1 MFKLRCLSYELLV
14 VLLFILTVMFTV
26 FLAKQAE
33 ALQAQQ
39 GPPIVCGKI
48 SEIGESIDK
57 YEEEHFVVLMQSTP
71 EAVYFILYRNIS
83 TGAWSLIAYNTPH
96 LPAETACLMLGGHSS
111 FIIPDL
117 KQMKDIINKQ
127 DKGLEKSVPQLSERE
142 S

>member
-26 FLAKQAE
+26 FLAKQPK

-83 TGAWSLIAYNTPH
+83 TGAWSLIA
-96 LPAETACLMLGGHSS
+96 
-111 FIIPDL
+111 
-117 KQMKDIINKQ
+117 
-127 DKGLEKSVPQLSERE
+127 
-142 S
+142 